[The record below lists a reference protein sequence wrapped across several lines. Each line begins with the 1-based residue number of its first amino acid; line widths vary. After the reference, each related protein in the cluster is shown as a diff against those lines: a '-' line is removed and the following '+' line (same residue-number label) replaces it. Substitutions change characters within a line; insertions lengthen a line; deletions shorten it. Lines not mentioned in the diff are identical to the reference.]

1 MAVDRITFDD
11 ARRLTLPP
19 DPMRPT
25 AIIQARMGSERLP
38 GKVLMQLG
46 DKQVLEHLIERVSR
60 AAGIGRV
67 LIATTDLEPDN
78 AIAAFATTV
87 NLGLYRGDSS
97 DVLLRYV
104 EAAAVD
110 SSPAVLRIT
119 GDCPLIDPAVIDAVI
134 GAWWND
140 GQPYDYAGNTLERT
154 FPDGMDAEVMTL
166 ETLERLDKQS
176 NGIDREHVT
185 SSLVRDP
192 EPFRCINIEYSRFLA
207 DIRMTIDTDDD
218 LAKLRWVVREAAAR
232 NPEFTLSDLLVVEGY
247 GG

>member
-1 MAVDRITFDD
+1 MGVSRISYDD
-11 ARRLTLPP
+11 ARRLPLPP
-19 DPMRPT
+19 ETMRPT

-46 DKQVLEHLIERVSR
+46 DKQVLEHLIDRVSR
-60 AAGIGRV
+60 ASGVGRI

-78 AIAAFATTV
+78 AIAAFSKTG
-87 NLGLYRGDSS
+87 NLGLFRGDPA

-104 EAAAVD
+104 EAAAAD

-119 GDCPLIDPAVIDAVI
+119 GDCPLIDPAVIDAVVS
-134 GAWWND
+134 AWWND
-140 GQPYDYAGNTLERT
+140 GEPFDYAGNTIERT
-154 FPDGMDAEVMTL
+154 FPDGMDAEVMTI
-166 ETLERLDKQS
+166 ETLGRLDSQS
-176 NGIDREHVT
+176 SGADREHVT

-192 EPFRCINIEYSRFLA
+192 EPFRCINVEYSRYLA

-218 LAKLRWVVREAAAR
+218 LAKLRWIVREAAAR
-232 NPEFTLSDLLVVEGY
+232 NPVFTLSDLLVVEGY

>member
-1 MAVDRITFDD
+1 MAIDRISFES
-11 ARRLTLPP
+11 ARCLALPP
-19 DPMRPT
+19 GPMRPT

-46 DKQVLEHLIERVSR
+46 DKPVLEHLIDRVSR
-60 AAGIGRV
+60 AAGIGRI

-78 AIAAFATTV
+78 AIAAFAMTA
-87 NLGLYRGDSS
+87 NLSLFRGDSS

-104 EAAAVD
+104 EAAATD

-119 GDCPLIDPAVIDAVI
+119 GDCPLIDPAVIDATI

-140 GQPYDYAGNTLERT
+140 GQPYDYAGNTLVRT
-154 FPDGMDAEVMTL
+154 FPDGMDTEVLTL
-166 ETLERLDKQS
+166 ETLGTLDKHAT
-176 NGIDREHVT
+176 GADREHVT
-185 SSLVRDP
+185 SLLIRNP

-207 DIRMTIDTDDD
+207 DIRMTIDTEDD

>member
-1 MAVDRITFDD
+1 
-11 ARRLTLPP
+11 
-19 DPMRPT
+19 MRPT

-46 DKQVLEHLIERVSR
+46 EKQVLEHLVDRVSR
-60 AAGIGRV
+60 AEGVGRI

-78 AIAAFATTV
+78 AIAAFATARGV
-87 NLGLYRGDSS
+87 GLFRGDSS

-104 EAAAVD
+104 EAASAD

-119 GDCPLIDPAVIDAVI
+119 GDCPLIDPAVISAVV
-134 GAWWND
+134 GAWWNNGD
-140 GQPYDYAGNTLERT
+140 PYDYGGNTLERT

-166 ETLERLDKQS
+166 ETLGRLDKQS
-176 NGIDREHVT
+176 VGIDREHVT
-185 SSLVRDP
+185 SSLIRDP
-192 EPFRCINIEYSRFLA
+192 EPFRCINIEYSRYLA

-232 NPEFTLSDLLVVEGY
+232 NPGFTLNDLLVVEGY